1 MPDGES
7 LILYRER
14 PRPPTHPV
22 SESQREGRG
31 PRGEPPPDPHSVFE
45 GQGYHFIGNQ
55 AAVKTCHWTRNALGG
70 GEPCYKQKFYG
81 IRSHRCVQMTPVM
94 ACNHR
99 CMHCWRP
106 IDVKFPEIQ
115 WDDPVEVAELA
126 VEEQKRVL
134 TGFGGNPNTPGEM
147 FEEAMSP
154 AHVAISLDGEPTLY
168 PRLPELIEECHR
180 RRMTTFVVT
189 NGSRPDVVRAI
200 RPTQVYLSMNAPDPE
215 TYRLEV
221 NPHGDT
227 WPQFLETLDV
237 LREHPSRTVVRITLV
252 REVNDHSPEKY
263 AALLRRARPGFIEV
277 KSYMHVGYSRLRL
290 ERENMAPLEHVR
302 AFAKAL
308 EGDLGPDYKI
318 EDESEASRVVMLM
331 RGGVERFLRL

>member
-1 MPDGES
+1 MADGETVV
-7 LILYRER
+7 LFKGQ
-14 PRPPTHPV
+14 PPETA
-22 SESQREGRG
+22 
-31 PRGEPPPDPHSVFE
+31 PDPHSVFQA
-45 GQGYHFIGNQ
+45 QGYRFIGDQ

-81 IRSHRCVQMTPVM
+81 IRSHRCVQMTPVI

-106 IDVKFPEIQ
+106 IDVKFPEIR
-115 WDDPVEVAELA
+115 WDDPADVALRS
-126 VEEQKRVL
+126 VEEQRRVL
-134 TGFGGNPNTPGEM
+134 TGFGGNPNTPEEM

-168 PRLPELIEECHR
+168 PRLPELIEEYHR
-180 RRMTTFVVT
+180 LNMTTFVVT
-189 NGSRPDVVRAI
+189 NGSRPDVVRTI
-200 RPTQVYLSMNAPDPE
+200 RPTQLYLSMNAPDPE

-237 LREHPSRTVVRITLV
+237 FREHPSRTVVRITLV
-252 REVNDHSPEKY
+252 QGVNDHSPEKY
-263 AALLRRARPGFIEV
+263 AALLRRARPWFVEV

-290 ERENMAPLEHVR
+290 ERVNMSPMEHVR
-302 AFAKAL
+302 GFARAIEDHL
-308 EGDLGPDYKI
+308 APDYRV
-318 EDESEASRVVMLM
+318 EDESEVSRVVMLM
-331 RGGVERFLRL
+331 RRGVERFLRFPVSDSNSAPLGVR